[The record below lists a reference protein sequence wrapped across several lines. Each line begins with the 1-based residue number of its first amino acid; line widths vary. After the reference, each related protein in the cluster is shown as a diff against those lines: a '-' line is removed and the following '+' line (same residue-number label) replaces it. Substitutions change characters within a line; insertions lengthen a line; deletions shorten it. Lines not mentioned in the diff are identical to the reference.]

1 MIKKNWFLIILFLLL
16 CGIIDSVYL
25 VHHHYWVNIIHPE
38 AKSFCSVNEVLD
50 CDEVALSSY
59 AMIGQFP
66 VATLGV
72 FAYSVLFILLL
83 LAKIIDSKRVKH
95 YLSFSFLMIFL
106 MFLFSL
112 YEAAASILVIGKI
125 CIMCSILYTCVI
137 GLIISH
143 WIALVEPLKKVL
155 SNIGYFFKESVIYT
169 DRRFVMVGVLSLMM
183 GYFVAI
189 GVDFHFRTEFI
200 KQKLVELQQ
209 KENLSQSGFDFL
221 AQNKNQPGVVT
232 LPSGLQ
238 YKIMKQGSG
247 KQPTADD
254 YVYVRYIGRLT
265 DGTEISNT
273 YQDKQASLIDLTAVI
288 KGWKEGIPL
297 MKEGGKWRFYLPPE
311 LAYGNRSVGKQIP
324 KNATL
329 IFDIEL
335 ISIDQ

>member
-1 MIKKNWFLIILFLLL
+1 MIKKNWLLIILFLLL
-16 CGIIDSVYL
+16 CGIIDSIYL

-50 CDEVALSSY
+50 CDEVALSPYS
-59 AMIGQFP
+59 MIGQFP

-83 LAKIIDSKRVKH
+83 LGRVFDAKRMNH
-95 YLSFSFLMIFL
+95 YLSFSFLITLL
-106 MFLFSL
+106 MLLFSL

-137 GLIISH
+137 GLMISH

-155 SNIGYFFKESVIYT
+155 GNIGYFLKESIIYT
-169 DRRFVMVGVLSLMM
+169 DRRFVMFGVLALVL

-189 GVDFHFRTEFI
+189 GADYHFRTEFI
-200 KQKLVELQQ
+200 KEKLVELQRQ
-209 KENLSQSGFDFL
+209 ENLGQSGFDFL
-221 AQNKNQPGVVT
+221 AQNKNQPGVIT

-238 YKIMKQGSG
+238 YKIIKPGSG
-247 KQPTADD
+247 KQPNRDD
-254 YVYVRYIGRLT
+254 YVYVHYIGRLT

-273 YQDKQASLIDLTAVI
+273 YQDKQASLIDLNAVI
-288 KGWKEGIPL
+288 KGWKEGILL
-297 MKEGGKWRFYLPPE
+297 MKEGGKWQFYLPPK

-335 ISIDQ
+335 VSID